1 MGRPVYTYE
10 LSDPDLS
17 WLVSNFQENNPNYIL
32 IENSCLPV
40 SFVLGAG
47 PAVQTESFPVLVKA
61 DALKGAPETKPV
73 TENK

>member
-32 IENSCLPV
+32 VENSCLPV
-40 SFVLGAG
+40 SFFKGSDA
-47 PAVQTESFPVLVKA
+47 PAQTENFPVLVKA
-61 DALKGAPETKPV
+61 DALKTAPV

>member
-40 SFVLGAG
+40 SFILGAA
-47 PAVQTESFPVLVKA
+47 PAAQTENFPVLVKA
-61 DALKGAPETKPV
+61 DALKSDPV

>member
-40 SFVLGAG
+40 SFFKGADS
-47 PAVQTESFPVLVKA
+47 AVQSENFPVLVKA
-61 DALKGAPETKPV
+61 DALKTAQV